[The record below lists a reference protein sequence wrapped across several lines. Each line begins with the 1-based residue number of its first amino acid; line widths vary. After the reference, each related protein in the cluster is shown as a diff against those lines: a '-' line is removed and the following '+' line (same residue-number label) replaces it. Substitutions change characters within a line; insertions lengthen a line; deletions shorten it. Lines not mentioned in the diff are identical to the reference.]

1 MIKKYLTLTLICCS
15 FSPLVWAQQYGLFN
29 TRTIFDGFE
38 NPAQKTFVLD
48 SSRKYA
54 SNFFLPNLGFN
65 VANKGNS
72 DFVRKMI
79 NEGTFNMQD
88 LPLRGSEINAAYQTT
103 NIYLLTLRIFQS
115 YKFQKEMGFAWQ
127 VRTDAHVNYTNETLA
142 ILDNYKR
149 FTPYEDEDFTNAFNN
164 KGYAQSYHQFS
175 FTYRENLNKRLA
187 FGAKVSLLSGIT
199 YNKLNIVESY
209 FNPGSAS
216 HPLQASLN
224 GTYKASFLEKEDI
237 SRKDAIPTFKNPG
250 LSFSLGT
257 SYTSK
262 SGVFLMANVKDL
274 GFIKWAKSAY
284 YNKFNNMDD
293 PILITDP
300 QTSAS
305 SIEKQISNIATE
317 NEEHKSFLTPTN
329 AKVDFM
335 VSKSFSITYP
345 FSYTPG
351 LIVSKNLFYKGGD
364 AAFVNKFKYNG
375 ISLSA
380 IPTYNFNGIFLMG
393 LQGMYQT
400 PNFEVFL
407 GSDNLFKTVTQ
418 VNGLIQ
424 QDQTIG
430 SGYNGASFYM
440 GIGIK
445 FGNTV
450 NHPQNSSYMPG
461 IGDEE
466 SSFFKRIFGGKKRK

>member
-1 MIKKYLTLTLICCS
+1 MTKKHFALTLFCCC

-29 TRTIFDGFE
+29 TRTLFDGFE

-48 SSRKYA
+48 SSRKFA
-54 SNFFLPNLGFN
+54 SNFLLPNLGIN

-72 DFVRKMI
+72 DFIRKLI
-79 NEGTFNMQD
+79 NEGKYNMKD
-88 LPLRGSEINAAYQTT
+88 LPLRGTEINAVYQTS
-103 NIYLLTLRIFQS
+103 NIYLLTFRIFQS

-142 ILDNYKR
+142 ILDDYRR
-149 FTPYEDEDFTNAFNN
+149 FQPYENEDFTNAFNN

-175 FTYRENLNKRLA
+175 FTYRENYNKRLA
-187 FGAKVSLLSGIT
+187 FGAKISLLSGIT

-209 FNPGSAS
+209 FNPGSS
-216 HPLQASLN
+216 TIPLRASLN
-224 GTYKASFLEKEDI
+224 GTYKASFLEEEEI
-237 SRKDAIPTFKNPG
+237 SRKDAIPTFKHPG

-262 SGVFLMANVKDL
+262 SGVFLMANLKDL
-274 GFIKWAKSAY
+274 GFIKWAKSSY
-284 YNKFNNMDD
+284 YNKFNNLND
-293 PILITDP
+293 PLVINDP
-300 QTSAS
+300 QASAS
-305 SIEKQISNIATE
+305 SIERQITRIATD
-317 NEEHKSFLTPTN
+317 NETHKSFLSPTN
-329 AKVDFM
+329 AKIDFM
-335 VSKSFSITYP
+335 ISKAFSFSYP

-351 LIVSKNLFYKGGD
+351 LIVSKNLFYNGGD
-364 AAFVNKFKYNG
+364 VAFVNKLKYNG
-375 ISLSA
+375 IALSA
-380 IPTYNFNGIFLMG
+380 IPTYNFNGLFLMG
-393 LQGMYQT
+393 LQGLYQT

-418 VNGLIQ
+418 VNGIIQ
-424 QDQTIG
+424 QDRTIG

-466 SSFFKRIFGGKKRK
+466 SSFFKRIFGGSKKN

>member
-1 MIKKYLTLTLICCS
+1 MIKKYLTLLVFSSCIFS
-15 FSPLVWAQQYGLFN
+15 FAKAQQYGLFN
-29 TRTIFDGFE
+29 TRTLFDGFE

-48 SSRKYA
+48 SSRKFA
-54 SNFFLPNLGFN
+54 SNFFLPNLGIN
-65 VANKGNS
+65 AANKGNS
-72 DFVRKMI
+72 DFIRKMI
-79 NEGTFNMQD
+79 NEGTYNMQD
-88 LPLRGSEINAAYQTT
+88 LPLRTDKVNAVYQNA
-103 NIYLLTLRIFQS
+103 NIYVLTFRIFQS

-127 VRTDAHVNYTNETLA
+127 VRTDAHLSYTNETLA

-149 FTPYEDEDFTNAFNN
+149 FLPYQNQDFTNAFNN

-175 FTYRENLNKRLA
+175 FNYRENYNKQLA

-199 YNKLNIVESY
+199 YNELNIVESY
-209 FNPGSAS
+209 FNPGSS
-216 HPLQASLN
+216 TQVLSASLR
-224 GTYKASFLEKEDI
+224 GSYKANFLEKDEL
-237 SRKDAIPTFKNPG
+237 SRKDAYPTFKNPG

-262 SGVFLMANVKDL
+262 TGVFLMANLKDV

-284 YNKFNNMDD
+284 YNKFNNIDD
-293 PILITDP
+293 PLEITDP
-300 QTSAS
+300 ETNSTDL
-305 SIEKQISNIATE
+305 EKKISNITTE
-317 NEEHKSFLTPTN
+317 NETRKSFLTPTN
-329 AKVDFM
+329 AKIDVMASKTFN
-335 VSKSFSITYP
+335 VSYP
-345 FSYTPG
+345 FSYTPSI
-351 LIVSKNLFYKGGD
+351 IVSKNLFYKGGD
-364 AAFVNKFKYNG
+364 AAFVNKLKYNG

-380 IPTYNFNGIFLMG
+380 IPTYNFNGLFLMG

-418 VNGLIQ
+418 VNGLIK
-424 QDQTIG
+424 QDRTIG

-450 NHPQNSSYMPG
+450 NHPQNSSYIPG

-466 SSFFKRIFGGKKRK
+466 SSFFKRLFGRKKR

>member
-1 MIKKYLTLTLICCS
+1 MTKKHLVLTLLCCC
-15 FSPLVWAQQYGLFN
+15 FSPLLWAQQYGLFN
-29 TRTIFDGFE
+29 TRTLFDGFE

-48 SSRKYA
+48 SSRKFA
-54 SNFFLPNLGFN
+54 SNFLLPNLGIN

-72 DFVRKMI
+72 DFIRKLI
-79 NEGTFNMQD
+79 NEGKYNMKD
-88 LPLRGSEINAAYQTT
+88 LPLRGTEINAVYQNS
-103 NIYLLTLRIFQS
+103 NIYLLTFRIFQS

-142 ILDNYKR
+142 ILDDYKR
-149 FTPYEDEDFTNAFNN
+149 FEQYKNEDFTNAFNN
-164 KGYAQSYHQFS
+164 NGYAQSYHQFS
-175 FTYRENLNKRLA
+175 FTYRENYNKRLA

-209 FNPGSAS
+209 FNPGSDTQLPRAG
-216 HPLQASLN
+216 LK
-224 GTYKASFLEKEDI
+224 GDYKASFFETDELSDN
-237 SRKDAIPTFKNPG
+237 DAIPTFKNPG

-262 SGVFLMANVKDL
+262 SGVFIMANLKDI
-274 GFIKWAKSAY
+274 GFIKWASSSY
-284 YNKFNNMDD
+284 YSKFDNTNERPD
-293 PILITDP
+293 LTDP
-300 QTSAS
+300 NLNS
-305 SIEKQISNIATE
+305 SLEKEITKVIRD
-317 NEEHKSFLTPTN
+317 NERHKSLLAPTN
-329 AKVDFM
+329 AKIDFM
-335 VSKSFSITYP
+335 LSKSFSFNQP

-364 AAFVNKFKYNG
+364 AAFVNKLKYNG
-375 ISLSA
+375 IALSA
-380 IPTYNFNGIFLMG
+380 IPTYNFSGLFLMG
-393 LQGMYQT
+393 LQGLYQT

-418 VNGLIQ
+418 VNGIIQ
-424 QDQTIG
+424 QDRTIG

-461 IGDEE
+461 IGDEG
-466 SSFFKRIFGGKKRK
+466 SSFFKRIFGGSKKN